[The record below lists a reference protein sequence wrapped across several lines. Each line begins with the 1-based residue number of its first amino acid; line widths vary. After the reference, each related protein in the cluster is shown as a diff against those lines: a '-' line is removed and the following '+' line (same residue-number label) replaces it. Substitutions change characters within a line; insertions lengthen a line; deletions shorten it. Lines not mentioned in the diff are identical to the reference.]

1 MRVSMIFRCFHC
13 DDQDVVDVWT
23 RHFET
28 TSHLDPSHLNR
39 PFMVFVGASVL
50 NLCLFD
56 QKTWGNDTDVL
67 GTVVLSCCIRRPG
80 PPNPLVDDLVIQQY
94 SLSQNV
100 SNNNLKFSF
109 ILRQI
114 MDSTHHQTWD
124 LQERLD
130 SLMNGRTP
138 WLLGSGEWRS
148 HLPSGYGL
156 AQRMKSS
163 WPCSKQRFLQRNPES
178 SRNDSNLIHSWDK
191 MNKNATRSPG
201 LLV

>member
-1 MRVSMIFRCFHC
+1 MLPGLSL
-13 DDQDVVDVWT
+13 
-23 RHFET
+23 
-28 TSHLDPSHLNR
+28 SN
-39 PFMVFVGASVL
+39 
-50 NLCLFD
+50 
-56 QKTWGNDTDVL
+56 WG
-67 GTVVLSCCIRRPG
+67 IRRPG
-80 PPNPLVDDLVIQQY
+80 PKTLVDDLVIQQY

-114 MDSTHHQTWD
+114 MDFTHHQTLD

-156 AQRMKSS
+156 AQRMRSS

-178 SRNDSNLIHSWDK
+178 SRNDSNLIHSSDK

-201 LLV
+201 LLVRFVSWNRCFNHQLDCQRLARPAGDVDLLEGALGVESMLAVDPTQGEPPIKKSPWND

>member
-1 MRVSMIFRCFHC
+1 
-13 DDQDVVDVWT
+13 
-23 RHFET
+23 
-28 TSHLDPSHLNR
+28 
-39 PFMVFVGASVL
+39 
-50 NLCLFD
+50 
-56 QKTWGNDTDVL
+56 
-67 GTVVLSCCIRRPG
+67 
-80 PPNPLVDDLVIQQY
+80 
-94 SLSQNV
+94 
-100 SNNNLKFSF
+100 
-109 ILRQI
+109 
-114 MDSTHHQTWD
+114 MDFTHHQTLD

-178 SRNDSNLIHSWDK
+178 SRNDSNLIHSSEK

-201 LLV
+201 LLVLQPPTRLPKACKTCRWCGSSGRCSWSWKHVGCWPNSGRAPNQKKPLKRLVEDVPTLATIHRRVTLVKHGFP